1 MKAVITMPFREQTR
15 LFLPTLAVSVLL
27 LCLGGLAAWY
37 LHQSQRM
44 GLALLLFG
52 VSGASAGLLAGFVV
66 ARAVQRRLLESQRAM
81 TRSEQLATL
90 GRVAAALAHELR
102 NPLTSMRIIAQSA
115 LTSDDQVSLD
125 LTDFSIL
132 EQEIERLDVSIQTFL
147 DYARPPRPEKRS
159 CIVQSLVRQTVSR
172 VERRAAQTGVEIRDE
187 LPADPIEIEAD
198 PGQMKQVI
206 LNLLINAL
214 DASPSGGAVTLRC
227 RLASLENGQA
237 TDSNLS
243 HGRELVEIEIA
254 DGGVGLPADL
264 GNRIFEAFV
273 STKET
278 GTGLGLAICKRII
291 EDHGGAI
298 DARNAPDAGA
308 VITVRL
314 LKFQPK
320 AVPETPATGTTIGH

>member
-1 MKAVITMPFREQTR
+1 MPCKEQTR
-15 LFLPTLAVSVLL
+15 LFLPTLAASVLL

-37 LHQSQRM
+37 LYQSQRM

-52 VSGASAGLLAGFVV
+52 VSGAVAGLLAGFGV
-66 ARAVQRRLLESQRAM
+66 ARAVQRRLLESQRAT

-102 NPLTSMRIIAQSA
+102 NPLTSMRIIVQSA
-115 LTSDDQVSLD
+115 STNDNQVSLD
-125 LTDFSIL
+125 VMDFSIL

-147 DYARPPRPEKRS
+147 DYARPPRPEKRP
-159 CIVQSLVRQTVSR
+159 CIVQSLVRQTVSL
-172 VERRAAQTGVEIRDE
+172 VERRAAQMGVEIRSD

-198 PGQMKQVI
+198 PGLMKQVI

-214 DASPSGGAVTLRC
+214 DASPSGGAVTLRS
-227 RLASLENGQA
+227 RVASLENRQA

-254 DGGVGLPADL
+254 DGGGGLPADL

-291 EDHGGAI
+291 EDHGGTI
-298 DARNAPDAGA
+298 DARNTPDAGA

-314 LKFQPK
+314 PNVQQQP
-320 AVPETPATGTTIGH
+320 VPSIGTTIGH

>member
-1 MKAVITMPFREQTR
+1 MPFKEQTR
-15 LFLPTLAVSVLL
+15 LFLPPLAGSALL
-27 LCLGGLAAWY
+27 FCLGGLAAWY

-44 GLALLLFG
+44 GLAFLLFG
-52 VSGASAGLLAGFVV
+52 VSGAAAGLLAGFVV

-102 NPLTSMRIIAQSA
+102 NPLTSMRIIVQSA
-115 LTSDDQVSLD
+115 STDDNQVSLD
-125 LTDFSIL
+125 VTDFSIL

-147 DYARPPRPEKRS
+147 DYARPPRPEKRP
-159 CIVQSLVRQTVSR
+159 CIVQTLIRQTVSL
-172 VERRAAQTGVEIRDE
+172 VERRAAQTGIEIRAD
-187 LPADPIEIEAD
+187 LPGDPIEIEAD
-198 PGQMKQVI
+198 PGLMKQVI

-214 DASPSGGAVTLRC
+214 DASPSGGAVTLRS
-227 RLASLENGQA
+227 RVTSLGNGQA
-237 TDSNLS
+237 TDSIPS
-243 HGRELVEIEIA
+243 HGLVEIEIA
-254 DGGVGLPADL
+254 DAGVGLPADL

-291 EDHGGAI
+291 EDHGGTI

-308 VITVRL
+308 VVTVRL
-314 LKFQPK
+314 PK
-320 AVPETPATGTTIGH
+320 VQQKPVSSTGTTISH